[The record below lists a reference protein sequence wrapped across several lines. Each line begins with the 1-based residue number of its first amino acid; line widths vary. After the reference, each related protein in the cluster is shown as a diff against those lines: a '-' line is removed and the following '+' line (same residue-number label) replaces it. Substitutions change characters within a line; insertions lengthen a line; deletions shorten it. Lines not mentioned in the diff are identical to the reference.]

1 MITCWCQMQDS
12 SGLLP
17 FTSALPIFVSQN
29 SAFFFPKTSFTN
41 CSNISPKPPTKCQK
55 VTLVPSLSS
64 FEDFHPE
71 GPALHSGK
79 GAIQNLGGSGWVPT
93 LSIMTCSYLSIF
105 FSLNLL
111 INVTDSLS
119 SLGLHLW
126 RHLWHVK
133 CWFSVLLCF
142 SLDHLSLL

>member
-1 MITCWCQMQDS
+1 MTCWCQMQDS
-12 SGLLP
+12 SGLPP

-29 SAFFFPKTSFTN
+29 LAFFFPKTSFTN

-79 GAIQNLGGSGWVPT
+79 GATQNLGGSGWVPT

-105 FSLNLL
+105 FLEPTHKCNRFSFVFGASFVKTSMTCKML
-111 INVTDSLS
+111 IQCFVMF
-119 SLGLHLW
+119 
-126 RHLWHVK
+126 
-133 CWFSVLLCF
+133 FS
-142 SLDHLSLL
+142 